1 MNNEIEIF
9 KNEELGEVR
18 TLFIDGDCWFVAR
31 DIAKCLGYERLDN
44 MYKIIDNEDKKEINP
59 QSTDFAGFLQNGGI
73 QLEPNVNIKRMIIV
87 NESGMYSA
95 IFNSELK
102 TAKKFKR
109 WVTSEVL
116 PSIRKHGMYVTE
128 ELLKD
133 KNKLNEQL
141 DILQNEYY
149 KLESEKYYLDFENKA
164 LKDEKEVIQKEN
176 CKLRT
181 ERHMPSVVCIKA
193 KTDESYLPDLALQLV
208 RLYLKEHNNIIT
220 RKAEDGIYIKK
231 KPIEKELKKI
241 TFTSKERTLLILSI
255 GNIIESTNEIFIK
268 NEYLADDFYLK
279 STAFLND

>member
-1 MNNEIEIF
+1 MDKQIYLFE
-9 KNEELGEVR
+9 NEEFGNIRILDIENKPY
-18 TLFIDGDCWFVAR
+18 FVAV
-31 DIAKCLGYERLDN
+31 DVAKALGY
-44 MYKIIDNEDKKEINP
+44 INTSDAIKQHCRWVVKHEVPHP
-59 QSTDFAGFLQNGGI
+59 QSKNKT
-73 QLEPNVNIKRMIIV
+73 LEVNIIPEGDMYRLVSNSKLKSAEKF
-87 NESGMYSA
+87 ESW
-95 IFNSELK
+95 IFD
-102 TAKKFKR
+102 
-109 WVTSEVL
+109 EVL

-141 DILQNEYY
+141 SILQNEYY
-149 KLESEKYYLDFENKA
+149 ELESKNISLDFENKT

-208 RLYLKEHNNIIT
+208 RLYLKEHDNIIT
-220 RKAEDGIYIKK
+220 RKTQEGIYIKK

-255 GNIIESTNEIFIK
+255 GNITENSNEIFIK

>member
-9 KNEELGEVR
+9 KNKELGEVR
-18 TLFIDGDCWFVAR
+18 TLFIDGECWFVGKDVAS
-31 DIAKCLGYERLDN
+31 CLGYTNPLKAIRDHVYSDDKGVNELDTPGG
-44 MYKIIDNEDKKEINP
+44 KQETIII
-59 QSTDFAGFLQNGGI
+59 
-73 QLEPNVNIKRMIIV
+73 
-87 NESGMYSA
+87 NESGMYALIFGSKLESA
-95 IFNSELK
+95 N
-102 TAKKFKR
+102 KFKR
-109 WVTSEVL
+109 WVTKEVL

-141 DILQNEYY
+141 DILQNKYY
-149 KLESEKYYLDFENKA
+149 KLESEKYSLDFENKA

-208 RLYLKEHNNIIT
+208 RLYLKEHSNIIT
-220 RKAEDGIYIKK
+220 RKSEEGIYIKK
-231 KPIEKELKKI
+231 RPIEKELKKI

-255 GNIIESTNEIFIK
+255 GNMIENTNEIFIK

-279 STAFLND
+279 STEFLND

>member
-9 KNEELGEVR
+9 KNEELGEIR
-18 TLFIDGDCWFVAR
+18 TLLINGEPWFIAM
-31 DIAKCLGYERLDN
+31 DISDKLGYSETSVMLRRLEDDE
-44 MYKIIDNEDKKEINP
+44 MKKIEATEMVGANSKARLITVI
-59 QSTDFAGFLQNGGI
+59 
-73 QLEPNVNIKRMIIV
+73 
-87 NESGMYSA
+87 NESGLYNC
-95 IFNSELK
+95 IFGSKLES
-102 TAKKFKR
+102 AKKFRK
-109 WVTSEVL
+109 WVFHEVL
-116 PSIRKHGMYVTE
+116 PSIRKHGMYITE

-149 KLESEKYYLDFENKA
+149 KLESEKYSLDFENKA

-255 GNIIESTNEIFIK
+255 GNMIESTNEIFIK
-268 NEYLADDFYLK
+268 NEYLADGCYLK
-279 STAFLND
+279 STEFLND